1 MDIELIKAN
10 LLPTSRVQTP
20 SSKLLGVLNAVSKAE
35 LSELLKSLYEA
46 NVANRGLQVKFDQYT
61 YEKISKV
68 SSWLFTSKKPGL
80 LLYGKCGTGKT
91 TMIRC
96 ILRMMKADRKIE
108 DVRFLTAKELYD
120 CYRDESRK
128 NHYVGVSQAKV
139 VFIDDLGCE
148 PEKCLIYGTEYT
160 PIRDFIYYRYDHQ
173 LFTIISTNLDD
184 DALTKRYGERV
195 WDRMQEAFDRILY
208 AGDSYRG

>member
-10 LLPTSRVQTP
+10 LLSTSRVQTP

-80 LLYGKCGTGKT
+80 LLYGNCGTGKT

-96 ILRMMKADRKIE
+96 ILRMMKAGRKIE
-108 DVRFLTAKELYD
+108 DVRFLTAK
-120 CYRDESRK
+120 
-128 NHYVGVSQAKV
+128 
-139 VFIDDLGCE
+139 
-148 PEKCLIYGTEYT
+148 
-160 PIRDFIYYRYDHQ
+160 
-173 LFTIISTNLDD
+173 
-184 DALTKRYGERV
+184 
-195 WDRMQEAFDRILY
+195 
-208 AGDSYRG
+208 

>member
-10 LLPTSRVQTP
+10 LLSTSRVQTP

-108 DVRFLTAKELYD
+108 DVRFLTAKELYAI
-120 CYRDESRK
+120 ET
-128 NHYVGVSQAKV
+128 SQERT
-139 VFIDDLGCE
+139 IMS
-148 PEKCLIYGTEYT
+148 EY
-160 PIRDFIYYRYDHQ
+160 PKQ
-173 LFTIISTNLDD
+173 
-184 DALTKRYGERV
+184 K
-195 WDRMQEAFDRILY
+195 
-208 AGDSYRG
+208 SYSLMTSAASLRNV